1 MNLAANW
8 PIVAVSFVC
17 LGGGIALFLWAVRK
31 PRVRYVS
38 SMNLIAWLLIGL
50 FPTLLIFSFFP
61 DSSAQG
67 EVVGI
72 GLSGAIAGFAAIFV
86 LGSRAG
92 KEAIERD
99 QDIDQLMSENERL
112 RAKAAQTP
120 TGGRVGRHP
129 IRDQRELRYR
139 IAGKG
144 RRELVILTGELAE
157 VRGVDVWVSSE
168 NTNMQ
173 MARYFD
179 RSISSLVRYLGAVK
193 NEAGHPVD
201 DVISD
206 ELGRCMSEMKTLAVQ
221 PATVIATGSGELR
234 RTHQVERIF
243 HVAAV
248 QGQVGIGY
256 TPVGDIGACVKNAL
270 EKFDAE
276 SAAYASI
283 LFPLLGTGTASG
295 GPAIV
300 SELFSA
306 ATQYVRA
313 NPSTRLERIY
323 VIARHFED
331 LHWCVEA
338 AASLDTLTRLG
349 GSAEAL
355 LERDPLAA
363 AH

>member
-1 MNLAANW
+1 MNG
-8 PIVAVSFVC
+8 PIVAVSFIC
-17 LGGGIALFLWAVRK
+17 LGGGIGLFLWAVRK
-31 PRVRYVS
+31 PRARYVN
-38 SMNLIAWLLIGL
+38 SMNVIAWLLIGL

-67 EVVGI
+67 QVVGI

-92 KEAIERD
+92 NAAIERD
-99 QDIDQLMSENERL
+99 QHIDELMSENERL
-112 RAKAAQTP
+112 RARAAQIT
-120 TGGRVGRHP
+120 TGGRVDRHP

-139 IAGKG
+139 IAGKRG
-144 RRELVILTGELAE
+144 RELVILTGELAD
-157 VRGVDVWVSSE
+157 VSGVDVWVSSE

-193 NEAGHPVD
+193 DEAGHPVE

-206 ELGRCMSEMKTLAVQ
+206 ELGRCMNEMKTLAVQ
-221 PATVIATGSGELR
+221 PATVIATDPGELR
-234 RTHQVERIF
+234 RTHEVQRIF

-256 TPVGDIGACVKNAL
+256 TPVGEIGACIRNAL
-270 EKFDAE
+270 EKFDAG
-276 SAAYASI
+276 SDVYASI

-295 GPAIV
+295 DPAIV
-300 SELFSA
+300 SQLFSSA
-306 ATQYVRA
+306 AQYVRA
-313 NPSTRLERIY
+313 HPSTRLQRIY
-323 VIARHFED
+323 FIARHFED
-331 LHWCVEA
+331 LHLCVEA

-363 AH
+363 AD